1 MEILNEAF
9 NQKDSFLKT
18 LKTLVE
24 IETPTHDKVACD
36 RFANLLEKR
45 LSNDSWQVERIAKE
59 EVGDQLIASLP
70 AKAYQ
75 DTLLLCHYD
84 TVWPLGTLAT
94 MPFKQ
99 EGDYLYGPGI
109 LDMKGGIALALH
121 APLII
126 EKLAKK
132 LTGKLTLLLTSDEE
146 TGSHHSRELVK
157 RLAKEH
163 ERVFVLEFTSQNK
176 IVKVGR
182 KGCGSYLAEFIGI
195 AAHAGNNPKD
205 GASAL
210 RELAH
215 FLFFVEGLNNE
226 LGTSI
231 NLTVASGGS
240 TSNVIAERAQAEV
253 DFRVPTLD
261 QYKNLEDSVNN
272 YEVKDKRVN
281 FKLTGGLD
289 HLPLEFTKSN
299 KELFEK
305 ARACAQSLGFD
316 LIGKVVGGGS
326 DGSYSSALG
335 VPTLDGL
342 GAVGEGMHARLEH
355 IHLNDTLKRLAL
367 ISMLIS
373 L

>member
-1 MEILNEAF
+1 MENLNEAF
-9 NQKDSFLKT
+9 KQKEAFFKT
-18 LKTLVE
+18 LRTLVE
-24 IETPTHDKVACD
+24 LETPTQDKVACND
-36 RFANLLEKR
+36 FADLLEKR
-45 LSNDSWQVERIAKE
+45 LSNDNWQVERIAKE

-84 TVWPLGTLAT
+84 TVWPLNTLAS

-121 APLII
+121 APSII
-126 EKLAKK
+126 EKLAKE
-132 LTGKLTLLLTSDEE
+132 TTSKLTLLLTSDEE
-146 TGSHHSRELVK
+146 TGSYHSRELVE

-163 ERVFVLEFTSQNK
+163 ERVFVLEPTPQNK
-176 IVKVGR
+176 VVKVGR

-215 FLFFVEGLNNE
+215 FLFFVESLNNE

-240 TSNVIAERAQAEV
+240 ASNVIAERAQAEV

-261 QYKNLEDSVNN
+261 QYKYLEDAVNN
-272 YEVKDKRVN
+272 YEVKDKRVS

-289 HLPLEFTKSN
+289 RPPLEVTEGN
-299 KELFEK
+299 KKLFEK
-305 ARACAQSLGFD
+305 AKVCAQDLGFD

-326 DGSYSSALG
+326 DGNFSSALG

-355 IHLNDTLKRLAL
+355 IDLNDTLQRLAL
-367 ISMLIS
+367 LSMLIS
-373 L
+373 C